1 MGRSG
6 GRFLAMVTSETEGF
20 RSFVDRLTDLSNS
33 ASLALMVSVGHR
45 TGLFDTM
52 PKLPPATSAEIAD
65 NAGLD
70 ERYVREWLGSMATGR
85 IVDLDPH
92 TMTFA
97 LPADGSA
104 CLTRAAGPPTRA
116 VALQLIAMFG
126 SVEDRVVECFQHG
139 GGVPYSAFP
148 RFQAI
153 CAEISW
159 AALDASL
166 IQDVLPIVPGL
177 IERLRN
183 GIEVADVGCGC
194 GHTLNIM
201 AEAFPASRFLGWDV
215 SAAGLSAARAEAE
228 RMQLP
233 NVRFEE
239 RDVAVLEDKDRF
251 DFIATFDAVH
261 DQARPDVVLQAIARA
276 LRADGAYLCVEIGA
290 SSTLAD
296 NLEIPW
302 APGMYTA
309 SCMHCM
315 TVSLAAGGMGLGAM
329 WGEELA
335 RGMLADAGF
344 GLVEV
349 KRLPQDPI
357 NNYFSASKIPQ

>member
-1 MGRSG
+1 
-6 GRFLAMVTSETEGF
+6 
-20 RSFVDRLTDLSNS
+20 
-33 ASLALMVSVGHR
+33 
-45 TGLFDTM
+45 
-52 PKLPPATSAEIAD
+52 
-65 NAGLD
+65 
-70 ERYVREWLGSMATGR
+70 
-85 IVDLDPH
+85 
-92 TMTFA
+92 
-97 LPADGSA
+97 
-104 CLTRAAGPPTRA
+104 
-116 VALQLIAMFG
+116 MFG

-194 GHTLNIM
+194 GHALNIM

-276 LRADGAYLCVEIGA
+276 LRRTALSG
-290 SSTLAD
+290 SS
-296 NLEIPW
+296 
-302 APGMYTA
+302 
-309 SCMHCM
+309 S
-315 TVSLAAGGMGLGAM
+315 
-329 WGEELA
+329 
-335 RGMLADAGF
+335 
-344 GLVEV
+344 
-349 KRLPQDPI
+349 
-357 NNYFSASKIPQ
+357 